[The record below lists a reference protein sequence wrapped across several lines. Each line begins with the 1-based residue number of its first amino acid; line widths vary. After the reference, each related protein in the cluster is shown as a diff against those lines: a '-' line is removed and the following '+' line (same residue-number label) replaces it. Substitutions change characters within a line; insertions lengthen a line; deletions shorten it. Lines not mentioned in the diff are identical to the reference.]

1 MCSAYLEQAPLSMF
15 KADID
20 AAYRRIPLKPSQR
33 HLAAVVFLLA
43 GLPLIIF
50 HQAMPFGAKA
60 SVHAWDRIG
69 KSACLLQHA
78 RESVQIHACQDL
90 FSAPSREEFSGY
102 LF

>member
-1 MCSAYLEQAPLSMF
+1 MSATTQYCRHACAVHTEQAPLSMF

-69 KSACLLQHA
+69 KSACLK
-78 RESVQIHACQDL
+78 
-90 FSAPSREEFSGY
+90 
-102 LF
+102 

>member
-1 MCSAYLEQAPLSMF
+1 MCSAYIEQAPLSMF

-69 KSACLLQHA
+69 KSACLK
-78 RESVQIHACQDL
+78 
-90 FSAPSREEFSGY
+90 
-102 LF
+102 